1 MSTYFYIFRWGRFRG
16 SGQKNVLIPY
26 FKPSLLYVLCMCRSL
41 LLLVG
46 AGMCCAKQC
55 VALYLYVTLCVF
67 LEVSSRDRYAL
78 LLTKTE
84 NESERVWVYVYVCVC
99 VYLVCWRHG
108 QASLQAEGSLL
119 TESFTC

>member
-1 MSTYFYIFRWGRFRG
+1 
-16 SGQKNVLIPY
+16 
-26 FKPSLLYVLCMCRSL
+26 
-41 LLLVG
+41 
-46 AGMCCAKQC
+46 MCCAKQC

-99 VYLVCWRHG
+99 TWCVGDMDRHLCRLRVLSS
-108 QASLQAEGSLL
+108 QRALHAEPAMIPLR
-119 TESFTC
+119 